1 MNMNK
6 RQEIL
11 LKLKTQGM
19 FSEIDSGH
27 MRSFKELY
35 GQQINAK
42 IAIQDKY
49 TPDEKLIAAAPQL
62 LQIAEMFHDHMVG
75 NEMERT
81 MVFNIVSKVLQGV
94 K

>member
-1 MNMNK
+1 MSIDK

-11 LKLKTQGM
+11 LKLKTQG
-19 FSEIDSGH
+19 FFREINSGH
-27 MRSFKELY
+27 IQSFRDLY
-35 GQQINAK
+35 DQQINAK

-49 TPDEKLIAAAPQL
+49 DTDEKLIAAAPQL

-81 MVFNIVSKVLQGV
+81 MIFNIVSKVLNGV
-94 K
+94 R